1 MGMETV
7 DRKKSN
13 DPHSPSEVILGSKLF
28 RHVDVAVLSP
38 VDRQH
43 FLHFQYTGSGC
54 SYSLLSMQPFQCF
67 AVCSSLLLFK
77 SYAPRLPIISEVCP
91 FHKDSALSF

>member
-1 MGMETV
+1 MEMETT

-13 DPHSPSEVILGSKLF
+13 DPHGLSEVILGSKSL

-43 FLHFQYTGSGC
+43 FLHFECTGFGC
-54 SYSLLSMQPFQCF
+54 SYSLLSM
-67 AVCSSLLLFK
+67 
-77 SYAPRLPIISEVCP
+77 
-91 FHKDSALSF
+91 